1 MLATLIAAAAQTA
14 RNAAQSGLTRQIG
27 TLGATQVRFLFGLP
41 FAVLFLGM
49 SALATG
55 EAVPA
60 LTMGSLGYTA
70 LGALSQI
77 GATALMLVTMSQR
90 SFAVT
95 TAWIKTEPVIVALVA
110 TVVIGDPLTLARLV
124 AILVATLGVVI
135 LSVRP
140 GTVRGLV
147 GDWGP
152 VATGL
157 LAGFLFGLAAIGFR
171 GGILGLADGGFLIR
185 AGTVLVVSLVLQTGM
200 LLVWLLAFDREAL
213 WASFRVWRA
222 SLLAGFLGAFASQF
236 WFIGFS
242 LTSAANVRT
251 LALVEV
257 ILALGVSRVVFG
269 QRVTGRQMAGMAV
282 IVLGVGL
289 LLRSQ
294 DEHSVS
300 HGWSVLRNLR

>member
-1 MLATLIAAAAQTA
+1 MGWVIATLIAAAAQTA
-14 RNAAQSGLTRQIG
+14 RNAAQSGLTKAIG

-41 FAVLFLGM
+41 FAVLFLGI
-49 SALATG
+49 AVAATG
-55 EAVPA
+55 EAVPG
-60 LTMGSLGYTA
+60 LTADSLGYA
-70 LGALSQI
+70 VLGALAQI
-77 GATALMLVTMSQR
+77 GATALMLVTMSRQ

-110 TVVIGDPLTLARLV
+110 VVVIGDPLTLAKLV
-124 AILVATLGVVI
+124 AIVVATLGVVI
-135 LSVRP
+135 LSVKP
-140 GTVRGLV
+140 GAARGLV
-147 GDWGP
+147 SDWGP

-157 LAGFLFGLAAIGFR
+157 LAGFLFGLSAIGFR
-171 GGILGLADGGFLIR
+171 GAILALPEGSFLIR
-185 AGTVLVVSLVLQTGM
+185 ASTVLVISLMLQTGM

-222 SLLAGFLGAFASQF
+222 SLAAGFLGAFASQF

-242 LTSAANVRT
+242 LTTAANVRT

-269 QRVTGRQMAGMAV
+269 QKVTGRQMAGIAV

-294 DEHSVS
+294 V
-300 HGWSVLRNLR
+300 